1 MAKRKIIWSH
11 RAQIKL
17 FEILEFY
24 AERNRSKRYSVQL
37 YKRFSKA
44 LNLLPKF
51 PELGKKSEIEEV
63 RGLIVGDY
71 FLFYEQTKEY
81 FIVHTLWDCNKNPTD
96 LKIK

>member
-24 AERNRSKRYSVQL
+24 ADRNKSRIYSAQL
-37 YKRFSKA
+37 YKSFTKA
-44 LNLLPKF
+44 LNLLHKY

-71 FLFYEQTKEY
+71 ILYYEQTKEY
-81 FIVHTLWDCNKNPTD
+81 FIVHTLWDCNQNPTD